1 MWYKLLYEML
11 ICVEKKETNCG
22 QSIINGAEYKGKFA
36 YFSKID
42 ILNNNKRDVVV

>member
-1 MWYKLLYEML
+1 ML
-11 ICVEKKETNCG
+11 NCVEKKETNYV
-22 QSIINGAEYKGKFA
+22 QRTIIGAEYKGKFA